1 MKSML
6 VLVATCRGR
15 IIQFPLRAAQSE
27 LTVGSLPQNDIYL
40 PYTGVS
46 RRHFGISQTPGGWM
60 VRDLDSTNGIHVNR
74 KKVQQ
79 ALLQPG
85 DLLQAGGVEV
95 RIRQLDDAMFVG
107 IADSSS
113 GQKLPGNPA
122 SVTTDV
128 FSALSPAFSSFPRLK
143 FPEGM
148 IPGKS
153 PRMNEVYEK
162 LNLLVDSDVNV
173 LLIGETGSG
182 KEMIAKMLHL
192 SGSRAQHPF
201 IAVNCAAMPADLVE
215 AELFGIGEKVAT
227 DVNQRKGKI
236 LLADKGILFLDEL
249 SAFPM
254 PQQAKILRAIEEK
267 VVYPVGENRPVPVDF
282 RLICAT
288 NMQPADLIRA
298 GMLREDLYHR
308 IGTVELTV
316 PPLRERKEDIE
327 LLCVALL
334 RIISFREKKYIAGI
348 TRKLLSILSHYQYP
362 GNVRELSNILSS
374 MIALANSGEI
384 LDVHLAPGRLLEG
397 ATSPMS
403 ADEIQIDAA
412 QNPINLREAVDDYTR
427 KLVMQSLHAQDWN
440 LTKTAKSLQMTT
452 FGLRKMM
459 IRLGIPSKKIR

>member
-1 MKSML
+1 ML

-27 LTVGSLPQNDIYL
+27 LTVGSLPQSDIYL

-46 RRHFGISQTPGGWM
+46 RRHFGISQTAGGWM

-79 ALLQPG
+79 ALIQPG
-85 DLLQAGGVEV
+85 DLLQAGGVEF
-95 RIRQLDDAMFVG
+95 RIRQLNDDMFVG
-107 IADSSS
+107 IAEVSN
-113 GQKLPGNPA
+113 GQKLPGKTA

-128 FSALSPAFSSFPRLK
+128 FSALSPAVSSFPRLK

-148 IPGKS
+148 VPGRS
-153 PRMNEVYEK
+153 PRMNEIYEK
-162 LNLLVDSDVNV
+162 LHSLVDSDVNV

-227 DVNQRKGKI
+227 DVNQRKGKMM
-236 LLADKGILFLDEL
+236 LADKGILFLDEL

-254 PQQAKILRAIEEK
+254 SQQAKILRAIEEK
-267 VVYPVGENRPVPVDF
+267 VLYPVGENRPVPVDF
-282 RLICAT
+282 RLISAT

-308 IGTVELTV
+308 IATVELTV

-327 LLCVALL
+327 LLCVELL
-334 RIISFREKKYIAGI
+334 RMISFREKKYIAGI

-384 LDVHLAPGRLLEG
+384 LDVHLAPGRLLQG
-397 ATSPMS
+397 ATSPMT
-403 ADEIQIDAA
+403 AEEAELDAA
-412 QNPINLREAVDDYTR
+412 QNPINLREAVDEYTR